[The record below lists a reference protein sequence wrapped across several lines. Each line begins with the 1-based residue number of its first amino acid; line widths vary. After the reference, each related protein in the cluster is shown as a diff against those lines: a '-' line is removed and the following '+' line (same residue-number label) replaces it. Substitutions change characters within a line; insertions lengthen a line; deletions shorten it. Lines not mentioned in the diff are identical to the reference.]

1 MMTRWGLEGMG
12 SFESAQVLRKEIG
25 GCCTPDLAPAVD
37 VDVEV
42 PEKRVATEE
51 LKANVA

>member
-42 PEKRVATEE
+42 PEKRAATEE